1 MRRLKSFGVLI
12 GTVGL
17 LAGAAACGTS
27 TSGGS
32 SSAGPSGTLT
42 LSDES
47 GALWTCGFN
56 PFNPNVSFLD
66 FGPVYEPL
74 MFVDTLQN
82 GKISPWLATSYA
94 WSNDNKT
101 VTFTIRSGVKWS
113 DGKPFSAADVVFTF
127 NLLKKFPALDLN
139 SVWSVLSSVTQKGSN
154 QVVMT
159 FKNQAVPYF
168 YYIADQVP
176 IVPEHIWSTI
186 KNPVTFNDP
195 DPIATGAYTV
205 KCKPEQ
211 ISFIANKKYWQPGE
225 PKLAQV
231 NEPAFTSNDPANTEL
246 ATGQAQWGAQYIPD
260 IKTFYSDKNSG
271 NHYWFPPIANV
282 SIFINQKNPLLALP
296 VREAMAYAINRQNVS
311 QVGESGY
318 EPAGNQT
325 GIVTPTFSAWE
336 DSSEAT
342 GQYAYSYDPTK
353 AEQILTAAGYKKNS
367 SGIFVSPSGKPL
379 SFSIINNGGYSDWVA
394 SMQVIQTDLKAVG
407 IQITP
412 NNVTGTSYT
421 DDLLNGDFQLA
432 YGDET
437 GGPTPYY
444 EMRQWLYSKNT
455 APIGQQAS
463 SNYERYS
470 NPATDALIDEY
481 GTTTSAAMQHSI
493 VDQLEEVMLKDVPI
507 IPVTEEVDWYQY
519 NTGSFTGWATPS
531 DAYAQPAAY
540 QTPDL
545 GIMLLHIAPKK

>member
-32 SSAGPSGTLT
+32 SSGPSGVLT

-56 PFNPNVSFLD
+56 PFNPNVSYLD

-94 WSNDNKT
+94 WSNGNKT

-113 DGKPFSAADVVFTF
+113 DGKPFSAADVVYTF
-127 NLLKKFPALDLN
+127 NLLKKYPALDLN
-139 SVWSVLSSVTQKGSN
+139 AVWSVLSSVTQKGSD
-154 QVVMT
+154 QVVMN
-159 FKNQAVPYF
+159 FKTAAVPYF

-176 IVPEHIWSTI
+176 IVPEHIWSAI
-186 KNPVTFNDP
+186 KNPVTYNDA
-195 DPIATGAYTV
+195 DPIGTGAYTV

-211 ISFIANKKYWQPGE
+211 ITFMANKHYWQPGE
-225 PKLAQV
+225 PKLAEV
-231 NEPAFTSNDPANTEL
+231 LEPAFTSNDPANTEL

-260 IKTFYSDKNSG
+260 IKTFYSAKSSS

-282 SIFINQKNPLLALP
+282 SIFINLKNSILSNVA
-296 VREAMAYAINRQNVS
+296 VREAMAYAIDRTNVS
-311 QVGESGY
+311 NVGESGY
-318 EPAGNQT
+318 EPASNQT

-336 DSSEAT
+336 DTSEAA
-342 GQYAYSYDPTK
+342 QYNYSYDPTK
-353 AEQILTAAGYKKNS
+353 AEQILTAAGFKKNS

-379 SFSIINNGGYSDWVA
+379 SFSILNNGGYSDWVA

-407 IQITP
+407 IQVTP
-412 NNVTGTSYT
+412 DNLSGTSY
-421 DDLLNGDFQLA
+421 DDALLDGNYQLA

-444 EMRQWLYSKNT
+444 EMRQWLYSANT

-463 SNYERYS
+463 SNFERYS
-470 NPATDALIDEY
+470 NPATDKLINEY
-481 GTTTSAAMQHSI
+481 GQTTSTAMQHSI
-493 VDQLEEVMLKDVPI
+493 VDQLEEVILKDVPV

-519 NTGSFTGWATPS
+519 STSSFTGWATPS

-545 GIMLLHIAPKK
+545 GIMMLHIAPKK